1 MRHFFYFFLLFTI
14 PMETGFLSLVLHA
27 HLPFVRHPE
36 YPDFLEEDW
45 LYEAISE
52 TYIPL
57 LVAFQTLRDE
67 GVKFRLTMSMTPPLC
82 EMLADPLL
90 QQRYID
96 HLHKLCELAEKEVER
111 TRNEAMNFHSAALM
125 YKRHFNECLSVF
137 EYKYS
142 RNILRGFKELQDQ
155 GFLEIITCGATH
167 GFLPLMSS
175 DEAKRAQI
183 QIAKNNY
190 IKHFG
195 RAPRGIWLAEC
206 AFSPGD
212 DRFLKEAGIHF
223 FISDAHAILYGSPR
237 PKRGIYAPI
246 MTPQN
251 VAVFAR
257 DTETSEQVWS
267 SEIGYPGDPLYR
279 EFYRDLGYDSQDEEY
294 IKPYLHD
301 DGVRRNIGYKYH
313 RITGKVDLH
322 QKEPYVPEWAS
333 ERAASHAGN
342 FMDNRRA
349 QAGFLQEKLG
359 RIPMILAPYDAEL
372 FGHWWFEGPQFLYY
386 LFKKLHFDQS
396 EILPISPIDYLQIY
410 PDNQNQIPSA
420 SSWGA
425 EGYNRVWINHQTDW
439 MYVHQNVAEQRM
451 VELASNYPHAE
462 GLNLRALKQAAR
474 ELLLAQSSD
483 WAFIITTGTMVQYA
497 VKRFK
502 DHIHRFTKI
511 YEMIHADSID
521 EAWLADV
528 EGKDNIFEE
537 IDYRVYSGS

>member
-1 MRHFFYFFLLFTI
+1 
-14 PMETGFLSLVLHA
+14 
-27 HLPFVRHPE
+27 
-36 YPDFLEEDW
+36 
-45 LYEAISE
+45 
-52 TYIPL
+52 
-57 LVAFQTLRDE
+57 
-67 GVKFRLTMSMTPPLC
+67 
-82 EMLADPLL
+82 
-90 QQRYID
+90 
-96 HLHKLCELAEKEVER
+96 
-111 TRNEAMNFHSAALM
+111 
-125 YKRHFNECLSVF
+125 
-137 EYKYS
+137 
-142 RNILRGFKELQDQ
+142 
-155 GFLEIITCGATH
+155 
-167 GFLPLMSS
+167 
-175 DEAKRAQI
+175 
-183 QIAKNNY
+183 
-190 IKHFG
+190 
-195 RAPRGIWLAEC
+195 
-206 AFSPGD
+206 
-212 DRFLKEAGIHF
+212 
-223 FISDAHAILYGSPR
+223 
-237 PKRGIYAPI
+237 
-246 MTPQN
+246 MTPQG
-251 VAVFAR
+251 VGVFAR

-267 SEIGYPGDPLYR
+267 SEIGYPGDPMYR
-279 EFYRDLGYDSQDEEY
+279 EFYRDLGYDAQDFEY

-359 RIPMILAPYDAEL
+359 RLPLILAPYDAEL

-396 EILPISPIDYLQIY
+396 EIRPISPIDYLQIY

-451 VELASNYPHAE
+451 VELASTHPHAE

-511 YEMIHADSID
+511 YEMIHADAID

-537 IDYRVYSGS
+537 IDYRVYTTS

>member
-1 MRHFFYFFLLFTI
+1 
-14 PMETGFLSLVLHA
+14 METGYLSLVLHA

-90 QQRYID
+90 QSRYAA
-96 HLHKLCELAEKEVER
+96 HLDKLCELAEKEVAR
-111 TRNEAMNFHSAALM
+111 TAKEAPNFHAAARM
-125 YKRHFNECLSVF
+125 YQRHFGECRNVF
-137 EYKYS
+137 ENKYK
-142 RNILRGFKELQDQ
+142 RNILHGFKELQDQ

-183 QIAKNNY
+183 QIAKTNY
-190 IKHFG
+190 RKHFG
-195 RAPRGIWLAEC
+195 RDPRGIWLAEC
-206 AFSPGD
+206 AFNPGD
-212 DRFLKEAGIHF
+212 DRLLKEAGIQF

-237 PKRGIYAPI
+237 PRRGIYAPVI
-246 MTPQN
+246 TPN
-251 VAVFAR
+251 GVGVFAR

-267 SEIGYPGDPLYR
+267 SEIGYPGDPMYR
-279 EFYRDLGYDSQDEEY
+279 EFYRDLGYDAQDFDY

-301 DGVRRNIGYKYH
+301 DAVRRNIGYKYH

-333 ERAASHAGN
+333 QRAASHAGN
-342 FMDNRRA
+342 FMNNRRA
-349 QAGFLQEKLG
+349 QAAHLNETLG
-359 RIPMILAPYDAEL
+359 RQPLILAPYDAEL

-386 LFKKLHFDQS
+386 LFKQLHFDQD
-396 EILPISPIDYLQIY
+396 EIRPISPIDYLQIY
-410 PDNQNQIPSA
+410 PENQNQIPSA

-439 MYVHQNVAEQRM
+439 MYIHQNVAEQRM
-451 VELASNYPHAE
+451 VELATLHPSSD
-462 GLNLRALKQAAR
+462 GLQLRALKQAAR

-502 DHIHRFTKI
+502 DHIHRFTKL
-511 YEMIHADSID
+511 YDMILSGEID
-521 EAWLADV
+521 EKWLADV
-528 EGKDNIFEE
+528 EGKDTIFQEL
-537 IDYRVYSGS
+537 DYRVYSSQG